1 MEGDTFAMIVL
12 NINGIEITG
21 RFKKQRNLK
30 TAGESAWPT
39 AIKRAALIDAFE
51 HMPSDM
57 IDRIWARAVT
67 QDRPKTNLEL
77 LPALNDKKE

>member
-1 MEGDTFAMIVL
+1 MIVL

-21 RFKKQRNLK
+21 RFKKQGSLK

-57 IDRIWARAVT
+57 IDIIWDRAVR
-67 QDRPKTNLEL
+67 QDRPNKNLEL
-77 LPALNDKKE
+77 LPAFNDKKE